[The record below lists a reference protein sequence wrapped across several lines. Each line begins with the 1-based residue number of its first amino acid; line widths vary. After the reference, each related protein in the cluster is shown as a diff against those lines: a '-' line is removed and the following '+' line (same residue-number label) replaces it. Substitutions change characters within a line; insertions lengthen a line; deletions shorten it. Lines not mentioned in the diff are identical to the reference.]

1 MTAIPPPD
9 DAAHEDNVL
18 MAAIANVNNQ
28 LGRYVLRFL
37 DTDAGRTEPMSPFDE
52 HALADSVNAIAEG
65 LHARATRRQRHGEP
79 PALACATPHTTLTDD
94 A

>member
-1 MTAIPPPD
+1 MSPIPPRD
-9 DAAHEDNVL
+9 DAAHDDSVL

-37 DTDAGRTEPMSPFDE
+37 DTDADRSEPMSPFDE
-52 HALADSVNAIAEG
+52 HALADAVNAIAEG

-79 PALACATPHTTLTDD
+79 PALTCAAPHTTITDD